1 MIQHLM
7 RIPNWILDYSA
18 YLTKRNLLHLLRG
31 WTEFEYTL
39 WYQHKSLY
47 HMHIL
52 FESKCHFTKR
62 FIVCKY
68 SNYDVRYIYVYMCTE
83 QRASL
88 NFKRSKLDENSKV
101 KSDFSVSACPGVLCC
116 TEVEHC
122 TDVLL
127 ESLHQRKSCQRL
139 HWSWS
144 QKSCVPN
151 GKPCVTYIIWSSW
164 LGPMKLNLKSPNRI
178 NHFFFK
184 TLE

>member
-1 MIQHLM
+1 M

-88 NFKRSKLDENSKV
+88 YFQNLKLDENSKV
-101 KSDFSVSACPGVLCC
+101 KSYFLVPACPVVLCC
-116 TEVEHC
+116 TEAEHC
-122 TDVLL
+122 TDVLI

-151 GKPCVTYIIWSSW
+151 GKSSVTYIIWSCW
-164 LGPMKLNLKSPNRI
+164 LGSM
-178 NHFFFK
+178 
-184 TLE
+184 